1 MDFDGTVEHKSVNY
15 IFSPTGTILDLDF
28 DLDDSTKSPF
38 NEEPFE
44 DACVGSDYRV
54 VHIVENARFVGV
66 HDEPTVVDSSCMN
79 PVVFRLSEDTG
90 QMMDTGANCCI
101 TNNLSCLVD
110 IESIPPFA
118 VGVAVSGETVTPS
131 LCTKRG
137 FIPLPLPNG
146 DHYFQRVYYNENATD
161 TIMSPQAIVE
171 DSRGRMVKWTQTG
184 TARFA
189 DDKLQGNISFYD
201 LDDVLVL
208 QIPLERKNGLYFSSV
223 NTMTIDSA
231 PQPPPPVAP
240 APTVNRVR
248 RPTTKRQQVE
258 AELWAARLGFCGEWQ
273 LDAITKAAD
282 GLPDVLAPHPF
293 RFQNIKEQANVR
305 RQPASH
311 SSERLTRPGQRFFMD
326 FGFMRASTDDFS
338 RPDSKRDRVVKS
350 FDGYNSYLA
359 VVDDYSRY
367 TWVFLC
373 KSKEPPVEIVLEFLH
388 QFGLPNG
395 GLIRCDEVKEL
406 ALSKRFR

>member
-15 IFSPTGTILDLDF
+15 IFSTTGTILDLDF
-28 DLDDSTKSPF
+28 DLDDSTESPF
-38 NEEPFE
+38 DEEPFE

-161 TIMSPQAIVE
+161 TIMSP
-171 DSRGRMVKWTQTG
+171 
-184 TARFA
+184 
-189 DDKLQGNISFYD
+189 L
-201 LDDVLVL
+201 
-208 QIPLERKNGLYFSSV
+208 
-223 NTMTIDSA
+223 
-231 PQPPPPVAP
+231 
-240 APTVNRVR
+240 
-248 RPTTKRQQVE
+248 RP
-258 AELWAARLGFCGEWQ
+258 
-273 LDAITKAAD
+273 
-282 GLPDVLAPHPF
+282 
-293 RFQNIKEQANVR
+293 
-305 RQPASH
+305 
-311 SSERLTRPGQRFFMD
+311 
-326 FGFMRASTDDFS
+326 
-338 RPDSKRDRVVKS
+338 
-350 FDGYNSYLA
+350 
-359 VVDDYSRY
+359 
-367 TWVFLC
+367 
-373 KSKEPPVEIVLEFLH
+373 
-388 QFGLPNG
+388 
-395 GLIRCDEVKEL
+395 
-406 ALSKRFR
+406 LSKIAAVAW